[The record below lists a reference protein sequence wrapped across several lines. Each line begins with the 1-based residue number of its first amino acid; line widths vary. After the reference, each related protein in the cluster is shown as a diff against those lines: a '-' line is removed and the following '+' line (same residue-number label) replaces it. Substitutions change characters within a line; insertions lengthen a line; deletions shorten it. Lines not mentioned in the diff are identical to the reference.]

1 MALDRIGEVRIIIP
15 PGVHVM
21 ALTATATKSLRYAVS
36 ATIGMRNPF
45 IVAIAPCKR
54 NLMYSVSS
62 LLSFEETDRLCKECS
77 VMPQLSTLVHMMCV
91 QISICSFEAN

>member
-1 MALDRIGEVRIIIP
+1 
-15 PGVHVM
+15 M

-54 NLMYSVSS
+54 NLMYSVRP
-62 LLSFEETDRLCKECS
+62 LLYFEETLTPLVDRLCKERS
-77 VMPQLSTLVHMMCV
+77 AMP
-91 QISICSFEAN
+91 